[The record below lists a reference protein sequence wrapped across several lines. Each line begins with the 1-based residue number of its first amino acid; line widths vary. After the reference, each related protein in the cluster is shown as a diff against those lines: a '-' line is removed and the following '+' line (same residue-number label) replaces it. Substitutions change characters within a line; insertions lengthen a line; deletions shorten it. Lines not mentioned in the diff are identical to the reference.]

1 MSSGDMM
8 PREQYDFIKD
18 IHDYML
24 EASNMTENEAW
35 DFGFRVWQ
43 FRDFLKDALQRK
55 ESE

>member
-1 MSSGDMM
+1 MSGGDMM